1 MPTSTQWR
9 PETTTTSDLI
19 ATPAPEDPH
28 SHTALTVGLV
38 VGVLVLLAIVAVS
51 VVTVKKRNI
60 KIPGLDAVRGLV
72 NPGYSKFDDGGMVN
86 VSFII
91 LTNI

>member
-1 MPTSTQWR
+1 M
-9 PETTTTSDLI
+9 
-19 ATPAPEDPH
+19 
-28 SHTALTVGLV
+28 
-38 VGVLVLLAIVAVS
+38 VGVLVLLPIVAVS

-86 VSFII
+86 ISFMI
-91 LTNI
+91 LTNIEYFLLQVSLKELSSKENDA

>member
-1 MPTSTQWR
+1 M
-9 PETTTTSDLI
+9 
-19 ATPAPEDPH
+19 
-28 SHTALTVGLV
+28 
-38 VGVLVLLAIVAVS
+38 VLLAIVAVS

-91 LTNI
+91 LTKI